1 MTTQSIDNDVT
12 QDTISMFFDV
22 DFNPAIYVDTLFQSI
37 LANQPQYSKQALSK
51 LSSNISYLITHL
63 DYYTNELSTSLQQKL
78 EQLEK
83 NSNLVLLGPDEES
96 SSSTRLQ
103 YYVSI
108 LNNSILSLQSD
119 LEHVNLS
126 EESSPEEADAKHPVK
141 ESPNQAIDTLIL
153 LKLVKANILQ
163 ILEIFAFM
171 EYQIN
176 QENDQLNNQENVS
189 PEQFQ
194 LVVNKIYDV
203 TSEKLLSSNI
213 NQLDLEH
220 INRLI
225 DLQGLFVNL
234 ESFYSI
240 YKRFANKL
248 ATDRATYL
256 SSKRN

>member
-22 DFNPAIYVDTLFQSI
+22 DFDPAIYVDTLFQSI

-126 EESSPEEADAKHPVK
+126 EESSPDEADAKHPVK
-141 ESPNQAIDTLIL
+141 ESPNRAIDTLIL

-163 ILEIFAFM
+163 ILELFAFM
-171 EYQIN
+171 EAQIN
-176 QENDQLNNQENVS
+176 QEKNQENVT

-203 TSEKLLSSNI
+203 TSEKLLSSNV

-225 DLQGLFVNL
+225 DLQGMFVNL

-248 ATDRATYL
+248 AADRATYL